1 MFKNIKLSTKLI
13 LGFGFMMTLIAII
26 TVTVYVKVNAV
37 NTIQTRVLDLRQ
49 PTAMASKSLLNGV
62 NDSLASLRG
71 YMIMGNDKLKQG
83 RAKAW
88 DVIAKDLEQMDS
100 FAKNWTD
107 PRNVELL
114 RELKTVMA
122 EFSVA
127 QQSVEDICQKPENQ
141 PAIVILFE
149 DAAPLATVMLKAVT
163 GIIDAEKELEATT
176 ERKALLANLADT
188 RGSLAVGLAAIRAYL
203 LSGDKKFTD
212 TFHAKWKINTTK
224 LETL

>member
-1 MFKNIKLSTKLI
+1 
-13 LGFGFMMTLIAII
+13 MMALIAIVA
-26 TVTVYVKVNAV
+26 VTVYVKVNAV
-37 NTIQTRVLDLRQ
+37 NAIQTRVLDLRQ

-212 TFHAKWKINTTK
+212 TFHAKWKINTAR

>member
-1 MFKNIKLSTKLI
+1 MKLTLSKKLM
-13 LGFGFMMTLIAII
+13 LGFGIMMMLIAVVA
-26 TVTVYVKVNAV
+26 VTVYVKVNAV
-37 NTIQTRVLDLRQ
+37 NAIQTRVLDLRQ

-71 YMIMGNDKLKQG
+71 YMILGNDKFTQG

-88 DVIAKDLEQMDS
+88 EVIAKDLEQMDS

-114 RELKTVMA
+114 KELKTVMA
-122 EFSVA
+122 EFNVA
-127 QQSVEDICQKPENQ
+127 QQSVENICQKPENQ

-163 GIIDAEKELEATT
+163 GIIDMEKELEATA
-176 ERKALLANLADT
+176 ERKALLGNLADT
-188 RGSLAVGLAAIRAYL
+188 RGSLAVGLAAIRA
-203 LSGDKKFTD
+203 
-212 TFHAKWKINTTK
+212 
-224 LETL
+224 